1 MLSDRKAIIN
11 SLVLKRFEGEL
22 ANKTKISIVST
33 VDDFLVLFDE
43 SSFHCHNKMQLKRL
57 MNVRKT
63 DYEVSINEKIEGFL
77 MDSWNK
83 ETVQFKNPDAA
94 EEFMFYTENSA

>member
-1 MLSDRKAIIN
+1 
-11 SLVLKRFEGEL
+11 
-22 ANKTKISIVST
+22 
-33 VDDFLVLFDE
+33 
-43 SSFHCHNKMQLKRL
+43 MQLKRL

-94 EEFMFYTENSA
+94 E